1 MGLQTRKKKNRIKN
15 TSKILRLFCLVM
27 VLGLIGINSTRV
39 MAALE
44 NDKSSGIRSVRI
56 SDSQVAAATLAI
68 GSHLIHINSLTSEL
82 YDAALES
89 ANQFNQHSMYYKS
102 ELADG
107 TWFEITDAS
116 SIADITSSGVPVSR
130 EVIEALEFTHMTGA
144 DGITINLCTG
154 QAVSVFDINSPYDL
168 TIMEELEPLK
178 VQHQILQAKTNK
190 NDSDNTYLEI
200 IGKFFGKSIRSDVT
214 DEADLSLQ
222 ALVNYKN
229 GLSNREKP
237 SMWSEKTEEIMAS
250 IDAERRVVSLTRL
263 ATFLDVLESNASGI
277 ETSYDDDVAEETEES
292 GDEEEV
298 EVPKN
303 LIINSE
309 VVSAV
314 GECIQNVEES
324 ISNYEAKRMTN
335 LGTTTSAKAEYQY
348 RQGMIAAALAGNTS
362 ECDRLMEKLCNLQN
376 IADGLVVNQSG
387 ELDILTAELVSASYT
402 KYMADLRAGVS
413 ADYKAEKAKGA
424 SQAVLA
430 QYLTQQK
437 TAANTDRLE
446 YQMFLDAQFQ
456 RMENLAAQNYAMQLI
471 NGISA
476 MEQAV
481 VQDAAEAYL
490 KETVQEHLTW
500 LRKMYSELV
509 KNSADGTDMGRL
521 EKEKSELAKQRQ
533 EALDRNDLA
542 AANKLTAEME
552 AKQKNI
558 DRLAESLNA
567 ILNSPNSS
575 EAEKARAR
583 AGLGSNNTSEL
594 LASMADELSS
604 SIRSGGDSDLET
616 LVASLVAAAQ
626 LDPLAGTAA
635 LNQVQEALNNATGLD
650 ADIVSSIGDAL
661 KEAKDTLDGS
671 AGGELSE
678 EQLLELLDSVL
689 AGLYGEE
696 FENITSEQQAAA
708 ILALEWYGHE
718 RQSEVA
724 LECAAA
730 LAKRMAAEG
739 NFYVYEKYDG
749 KSDAYMS
756 LQAISRVMG
765 YRYVF
770 DDAHNSVM
778 LQKAKLYYVFTLKE
792 NTYET
797 VGESLVALSTAPQI
811 MNTLYIHGQD
821 SSSVFDAKAEYIEK
835 ASFGVVG
842 TPSVE
847 RIAKEIYDALLE
859 GGA

>member
-1 MGLQTRKKKNRIKN
+1 MGVQTRKKKNRIKN

-27 VLGLIGINSTRV
+27 VLGMIGSGSTRV

-44 NDKSSGIRSVRI
+44 NDKSAGSRSVKM
-56 SDSQVAAATLAI
+56 SDSQVAPATLAI
-68 GSHLIHINSLTSEL
+68 GSHLIHINGLTSEL
-82 YDAALES
+82 YEAALES

-102 ELADG
+102 ELAEG

-130 EVIEALEFTHMTGA
+130 DVIEALEFTHMT
-144 DGITINLCTG
+144 DSSGITIDLCTG
-154 QAVSVFDINSPYDL
+154 LAVSVFDINSPYDL

-178 VQHQILQAKTNK
+178 VQHQILQSKTNK
-190 NDSDNTYLEI
+190 NDSDNTYLEM
-200 IGKFFGKSIRSDVT
+200 IGKFFGKNIRSDVT
-214 DEADLSLQ
+214 DEADQSLQ

-229 GLSNREKP
+229 GLSAREKP
-237 SMWSEKTEEIMAS
+237 SVWSEKTEEIMTAL
-250 IDAERRVVSLTRL
+250 DAERRVVSLTRL

-277 ETSYDDDVAEETEES
+277 ETSYDDDVVEEKEEN

-298 EVPKN
+298 EVPKD

-324 ISNYEAKRMTN
+324 ISAYEAKRMTD

-348 RQGMIAAALAGNTS
+348 KQGIIAAARTGNTS
-362 ECDRLMEKLCNLQN
+362 ECDRLLEKLCNLQN
-376 IADGLVVNQSG
+376 ISDGLIVNQPG
-387 ELDILTAELVSASYT
+387 ELDMLTTELVSAAYT
-402 KYMADLRAGVS
+402 KYMTDLRAGVS
-413 ADYKAEKAKGA
+413 ADYKAEKSQGA

-437 TAANTDRLE
+437 TSTNTDRLE

-456 RMENLAAQNYAMQLI
+456 RMENKAAQNYALQLI
-471 NGISA
+471 NGVPA
-476 MEQAV
+476 MEQSV

-509 KNSADGTDMGRL
+509 RNSADGTEMERL

-558 DRLAESLNA
+558 DQLADSLNA

-604 SIRSGGDSDLET
+604 SIRSGEESDLET
-616 LVASLVAAAQ
+616 LLTSLVAAAQ
-626 LDPLAGTAA
+626 LDPLAGAAA
-635 LNQVQEALNNATGLD
+635 LNQVQDALNSATGLD
-650 ADIVSSIGDAL
+650 ADMVSSMGDAL
-661 KEAKDTLDGS
+661 EEAKDALDGS

-678 EQLLELLDSVL
+678 EQLSELLNRILSQL
-689 AGLYGEE
+689 FGEE
-696 FENITSEQQAAA
+696 FENVTSEQQAAA

-718 RQSEVA
+718 KESEA
-724 LECAAA
+724 SLECAATLTKQVA
-730 LAKRMAAEG
+730 TEG
-739 NFYVYEKYDG
+739 NLYIYEKYSG

-756 LQAISRVMG
+756 LQAISRVLG
-765 YRYVF
+765 YRYIF

-797 VGESLVALSTAPQI
+797 VGESFIALSAAPQI

-821 SSSVFDAKAEYIEK
+821 SSSVFDTKAEYIEK

-847 RIAKEIYDALLE
+847 RIAQEIYDALLE